1 MGSHIDKERKI
12 CDGRVTIYQRTDV
25 QKASWHCRIAF
36 PRQPHIR
43 QSLLTTNEKEAE
55 RMAEKLYRDLLYRYE
70 RGLPLKRVKF
80 DEVAAAYFVHLE
92 DEVNRGITKPERLTT
107 NRIMSRYAIEYFK
120 NRYID
125 TITSADINKFRE
137 WRRVYWTSGPGSKS
151 ETYTYQRNG
160 KTVTSKKPPAREP
173 ALSTSNSENVL
184 LRAVFN
190 YAAAH
195 DWITKAQIPV
205 IDLKVPAAKKS
216 RDAHRRPGLNQKEVY
231 KLLGLALKRF
241 EDTTDDRLKHQ
252 RFLLY
257 AFVGMMAFG
266 GMRPF
271 ECMKLRWKDFGNTSE
286 SIKDSFSKI
295 YVSGKNK
302 SRWLIPLDAFGGVIY
317 FLAGHIATIE
327 KKRKADGKPPLDF
340 ENIPI
345 FSDLEGVPIKSL
357 AAGFRNLLEE
367 AGLYIDPETGKPR
380 DSYCLRHY
388 YATERLLAGVG
399 VYTLAENMGTSV
411 AMIERH
417 YGHLKPEMAAAELT
431 KVGKS

>member
-80 DEVAAAYFVHLE
+80 DEAAAAYFVHLE
-92 DEVNRGITKPERLTT
+92 DEVTRGITKPERLTT
-107 NRIMSRYAIEYFK
+107 NRIMSRYALEYFK

-125 TITSADINKFRE
+125 TITSADIKKFRD
-137 WRRVYWTSGPGSKS
+137 WRRQYWTTGPGSKS

-160 KTVTSKKPPAREP
+160 KTVVSKKPPAREP

-190 YAAAH
+190 YAASQ

-205 IDLKVPAAKKS
+205 IDLRIPAAKKS
-216 RDAHRRPGLNQKEVY
+216 RDAHRRPGLDQKEVF
-231 KLLGLALKRF
+231 KLLEIAFKRV
-241 EDTTDDRLKHQ
+241 EEATDDRLKHQ
-252 RFLLY
+252 RYLLY

-286 SIKDSFSKI
+286 SIKDSFSKL

-302 SRWLIPLDAFGGVIY
+302 SRWLIPMSGLGGIY
-317 FLAGHIATIE
+317 YFFVSYMTGVE
-327 KKRKADGKPPLDF
+327 RKRKKDGKPPLYHDNQYLF
-340 ENIPI
+340 V
-345 FSDLEGVPIKSL
+345 DLEGVPIKSL

-431 KVGKS
+431 LPSKT

>member
-12 CDGRVTIYQRTDV
+12 CDGRVTLYQRTDV
-25 QKASWHCRIAF
+25 QKATWHCRIAF

-80 DEVAAAYFVHLE
+80 EEVAAAYFVHLE
-92 DEVNRGITKPERLTT
+92 DEVSRGITKTERLTT
-107 NRIMSRYAIEYFK
+107 NRIMSRYCLEYFK
-120 NRYID
+120 GRPID

-137 WRRVYWTSGPGSKS
+137 CRRKYWTTGPGSKV
-151 ETYTYQRNG
+151 EEYTYQRNG
-160 KTVTSKKPPAREP
+160 KTVVSKKPPAKEP

-190 YAAAH
+190 YAATN

-205 IDLKVPAAKKS
+205 IELKIPAAKKS
-216 RDAHRRPGLNQKEVY
+216 RDAHRRPGLDRQEVK
-231 KLLGLALKRF
+231 KLLEIGLKRF
-241 EDTTDDRLKHQ
+241 QEAPDERLKHQ

-257 AFVGMMAFG
+257 CFVGMMAYA

-271 ECMKLRWKDFGNTSE
+271 ECMKLRWKDLGLTAGP
-286 SIKDSFSKI
+286 IADSYGKV

-302 SRWLIPLDAFGGVIY
+302 SRWLIPLDGFSKITY
-317 FLAGHIATIE
+317 FLMPYAVQLH
-327 KKRKADGKPPLDF
+327 KKSEPGFKSALDLADRMIFCDLD
-340 ENIPI
+340 
-345 FSDLEGVPIKSL
+345 GTPIKSL
-357 AAGFRNLLEE
+357 SAGFRNLLEE

-431 KVGKS
+431 KENKA

>member
-12 CDGRVTIYQRTDV
+12 CDGRVTLYQRTDV
-25 QKASWHCRIAF
+25 QKATWHCRIAF
-36 PRQPHIR
+36 PKQPNIR

-70 RGLPLKRVKF
+70 RGLPLKRVSF
-80 DEVAAAYFVHLE
+80 EEVAAAYFVHLE
-92 DEVNRGITKPERLTT
+92 DEVSRGITKPERLTT
-107 NRIMSRYAIEYFK
+107 NRIMSRYCLEYFK
-120 NRYID
+120 GRPID

-137 WRRVYWTSGPGSKS
+137 WRRKYWTTGPGSKV
-151 ETYTYQRNG
+151 EQYTYQRAG
-160 KTVTSKKPPAREP
+160 KTVVSKKPPAREP
-173 ALSTSNSENVL
+173 AISTSNSENVL

-190 YAAAH
+190 YAAAN

-205 IDLKVPAAKKS
+205 IELKIPAAKKS
-216 RDAHRRPGLNQKEVY
+216 RDAHRRPGLDRHEID
-231 KLLGLALKRF
+231 KLLEIGFKRF
-241 EDTTDDRLKHQ
+241 QAATDDRLKHQ

-257 AFVGMMAFG
+257 CFVGLMAYG

-271 ECMKLRWKDFGNTSE
+271 ECMKLRLKDIDVTSRE
-286 SIKDSFSKI
+286 NKDSYAKI

-302 SRWLIPLDAFGGVIY
+302 SRWLIPLERFSGVLY
-317 FLAGHIATIE
+317 FLTPYTIDMI
-327 KKRKADGKPPLDF
+327 KKREGRFDYRVDTGDRLL
-340 ENIPI
+340 
-345 FSDLEGVPIKSL
+345 FSDLDGIPIKSL

-367 AGLYIDPETGKPR
+367 AGLYIDTETGKPR

-431 KVGKS
+431 KTNNA